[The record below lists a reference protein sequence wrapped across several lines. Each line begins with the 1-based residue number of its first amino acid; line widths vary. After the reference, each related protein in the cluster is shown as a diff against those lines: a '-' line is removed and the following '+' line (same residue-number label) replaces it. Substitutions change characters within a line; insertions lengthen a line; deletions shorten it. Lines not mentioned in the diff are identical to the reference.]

1 MTRRILGRSNLPI
14 FFWCGDG
21 CGELRFLL
29 GVFEKPCGWRGVF
42 CGQSVVNCV
51 VKMVLF
57 RTLIAVGKMGQGFRL
72 YFLIPPAAMM
82 LGVDFDALRSADAS

>member
-1 MTRRILGRSNLPI
+1 
-14 FFWCGDG
+14 
-21 CGELRFLL
+21 
-29 GVFEKPCGWRGVF
+29 
-42 CGQSVVNCV
+42 
-51 VKMVLF
+51 MVLF